1 MKSYCD
7 KSTAKRGFIRMGGD
21 ETKWETA
28 VKQVGDKWIV
38 DDSALP
44 KKPKPITIRKRTPVF
59 PKVDMRNHL
68 TGAKLIQHIKAFD
81 KAHALRGGNTY
92 HIGGQEVVV

>member
-21 ETKWETA
+21 VAKWEA
-28 VKQVGDKWIV
+28 SVKQIGDKWIV

-44 KKPKPITIRKRTPVF
+44 KKAKPITIRRRAMIF
-59 PKVDMRNHL
+59 PKLDMRNHL
-68 TGAKLIQHIKAFD
+68 TGAKLIQYIKAFD
-81 KAHALRGGNTY
+81 KAHGFRSGNTY
-92 HIGGQEVVV
+92 HIGGQEVTI